1 MPNSLIE
8 LGSRADL
15 AELGAG
21 SAFGSRKARVVE
33 LSVGHLSLV
42 SKELQADVLAFDWWV
57 RNGDR
62 TLSAAGGNPNLFWD
76 IDESRLVV
84 LDHNQ
89 AFDEDFSV
97 ENFVELHAFSEQI
110 RELQGDWVVQQ
121 QYTRR
126 MVKALENWD
135 DICDTVPLEW
145 WFIDP
150 EGTLPVNFDRELV
163 KNRLLE
169 CQSDTFWKRL

>member
-1 MPNSLIE
+1 MADEGGWNVPSSLIE

-15 AELGAG
+15 TELGAG

-42 SKELQADVLAFDWWV
+42 SKEQQADVLAFDWWV

-76 IDESRLVV
+76 IDESQLVV
-84 LDHNQ
+84 LDHNL
-89 AFDEDFSV
+89 AFDDDFSV

-110 RELQGDWVVQQ
+110 RAS
-121 QYTRR
+121 T
-126 MVKALENWD
+126 EN
-135 DICDTVPLEW
+135 
-145 WFIDP
+145 
-150 EGTLPVNFDRELV
+150 
-163 KNRLLE
+163 
-169 CQSDTFWKRL
+169 